1 MTKTINILL
10 AAVLTAI
17 LAACGT
23 VQDTATPTDTLAPAA
38 CTQAWPLVQ
47 AGASGTPVAT
57 LQHLLNHHGAGIGV
71 DGQFGPQ
78 TQGAVEAFQSSR
90 GLGIDGKVGPQTWGA
105 LTSDLVL
112 REGSQGE
119 AVKAVQAAVDTP
131 QDGAFGPQTR
141 DAVVAFQSSKGVA
154 ADGVVGPQTWTVLV
168 GGSVNCDGGTPVPG
182 DAASLARTLIA
193 QDDSGELDI
202 KPDPRG
208 DLTETAAGQPVTAG
222 NGNVVNLSTKMLQ
235 EVVNLSNSF
244 GTLRI
249 SSFAGCCHGST
260 SYHYAGRAVD
270 ISAIDGRFVIERG
283 LDADVQRLISL
294 CDASGAVES
303 IGPGEPGHD
312 DHVHC
317 AW

>member
-1 MTKTINILL
+1 MKLKLL
-10 AAVLTAI
+10 AATTLTALA
-17 LAACGT
+17 LAACNT
-23 VQDTATPTDTLAPAA
+23 VQDNVPPPETLALTA
-38 CTQAWPLVQ
+38 CTQTWPLLQ
-47 AGASGTPVAT
+47 TGASGTPVTA
-57 LQHLLNHHGAGIGV
+57 LQHLLNHHSAGIGV

-78 TQGAVEAFQSSR
+78 TQGAVEAFQRTRS
-90 GLGIDGKVGPQTWGA
+90 LGVDGKVGPQTWGA
-105 LTSDLVL
+105 LTSNLVL
-112 REGSQGE
+112 REGSRGE
-119 AVKAVQAAVDTP
+119 AVKAVQAAVGVT

-141 DAVVAFQSSKGVA
+141 SAVVSFQSSKGIS
-154 ADGVVGPQTWTVLV
+154 ADGIVGPHTWTVLV
-168 GGSVNCDGGTPVPG
+168 GGSVTCSGTPPAPG

-202 KPDPRG
+202 KADPRG
-208 DLTETAAGQPVTAG
+208 DLEETAAGQPVTAG
-222 NGNVVNLSTKMLQ
+222 NGSVVNLSTKMLQ
-235 EVVNLSNSF
+235 EVVNLSSAF

-249 SSFAGCCHGST
+249 SSFAGCCHSST

-270 ISAIDGRFVIERG
+270 ISAIDGVFVINRG
-283 LDADVQRLISL
+283 RDAQVQRLIDL